1 MLQFLLLLLTPF
13 FIKARSQQVLPQKNS
28 LNSTQQIAFNKPLRI
43 IAVSQLKQTLSD
55 SIKTSMKARE
65 LERVKVLRN
74 VQSVVKQI
82 EIDRQTELDD
92 AQVLEVLQK
101 QLKQRHESL
110 AIFIENSRDDL
121 AAKEQFEIDIIN
133 EFMPSQMSDEE
144 LAQLVN
150 AEIAT
155 QGATSMR
162 DMGSVMGV
170 LKNKTAGRADP
181 ALISKLVKDALQ
193 K

>member
-1 MLQFLLLLLTPF
+1 M
-13 FIKARSQQVLPQKNS
+13 
-28 LNSTQQIAFNKPLRI
+28 
-43 IAVSQLKQTLSD
+43 SQLKQTLSD
-55 SIKTSMKARE
+55 TIKASMKARE

-110 AIFIENSRDDL
+110 SIFTENGRDDL
-121 AAKEQFEIDIIN
+121 ASKEQFEIDIIN
-133 EFMPSQMSDEE
+133 EFMPKQMDDTE
-144 LAQLVN
+144 LAALVS
-150 AEIAT
+150 AEIKA

-193 K
+193 G

>member
-1 MLQFLLLLLTPF
+1 MLQFSLLLLTQF
-13 FIKARSQQVLPQKNS
+13 FIKARSQQVLPQKNL
-28 LNSTQQIAFNKPLRI
+28 LNSTQQIAFNKRIRI

-55 SIKTSMKARE
+55 NIKTSMKARE
-65 LERVKVLRN
+65 LERVKILRN

-101 QLKQRHESL
+101 QLKQRQESL
-110 AIFIENSRDDL
+110 TIFTENGRDDL
-121 AAKEQFEIDIIN
+121 ATKEQFEIDIIN
-133 EFMPSQMSDEE
+133 EFMPQQMNQDEIM
-144 LAQLVN
+144 ALVN
-150 AEIAT
+150 AEIAE

-181 ALISKLVKDALQ
+181 ALISKMVKDALQ
-193 K
+193 G

>member
-1 MLQFLLLLLTPF
+1 M
-13 FIKARSQQVLPQKNS
+13 
-28 LNSTQQIAFNKPLRI
+28 
-43 IAVSQLKQTLSD
+43 SQLKQTLSD
-55 SIKTSMKARE
+55 TIKTSMKARE

-110 AIFIENSRDDL
+110 SIFTENGRDDL
-121 AAKEQFEIDIIN
+121 ASKEQFEIDMIN
-133 EFMPSQMSDEE
+133 EFMPKQMDDAE
-144 LAQLVN
+144 LSALVN
-150 AEIAT
+150 AEIKE

-193 K
+193 G

>member
-1 MLQFLLLLLTPF
+1 M
-13 FIKARSQQVLPQKNS
+13 SD
-28 LNSTQQIAFNKPLRI
+28 
-43 IAVSQLKQTLSD
+43 LKQTLSD
-55 SIKTSMKARE
+55 NIKTSMKARE

-74 VQSVVKQI
+74 VHAVIKQI
-82 EIDRQTELDD
+82 EIDRQIELDD
-92 AQVLEVLQK
+92 AGVLEILQK
-101 QLKQRHESL
+101 QLKQRQESL
-110 AIFIENSRDDL
+110 GIFTENGRDDL
-121 AAKEQFEIDIIN
+121 ATKEQFEIDIIN
-133 EFMPSQMSDEE
+133 EFMPKQMSNDE
-144 LAQLVN
+144 LTALVN

-193 K
+193 G

>member
-1 MLQFLLLLLTPF
+1 M
-13 FIKARSQQVLPQKNS
+13 
-28 LNSTQQIAFNKPLRI
+28 
-43 IAVSQLKQTLSD
+43 SQLKQTLSD
-55 SIKTSMKARE
+55 TIKTSMKARE

-74 VQSVVKQI
+74 VQAVIKQI

-92 AQVLEVLQK
+92 AKVLEVLQK
-101 QLKQRHESL
+101 QLKQRQESL
-110 AIFIENSRDDL
+110 TIFTENSRDDL

-133 EFMPSQMSDEE
+133 EFMPKQMSDDEIS
-144 LAQLVN
+144 ALVN
-150 AEIAT
+150 AEIAE

-193 K
+193 G

>member
-1 MLQFLLLLLTPF
+1 M
-13 FIKARSQQVLPQKNS
+13 
-28 LNSTQQIAFNKPLRI
+28 
-43 IAVSQLKQTLSD
+43 SQLKQTLSD
-55 SIKTSMKARE
+55 TIKTSMKARE

-110 AIFIENSRDDL
+110 SIFTENGRDDL
-121 AAKEQFEIDIIN
+121 ASKEQFEIDIIN
-133 EFMPSQMSDEE
+133 EFMPKQMDDAE
-144 LAQLVN
+144 LAALVN
-150 AEIAT
+150 AEIKE

-170 LKNKTAGRADP
+170 LKNKTVGRADP

-193 K
+193 G

>member
-1 MLQFLLLLLTPF
+1 M
-13 FIKARSQQVLPQKNS
+13 
-28 LNSTQQIAFNKPLRI
+28 
-43 IAVSQLKQTLSD
+43 SQLKQTLSD

-82 EIDRQTELDD
+82 EIDRQIELDD
-92 AQVLEVLQK
+92 AQVLDILQK

-110 AIFIENSRDDL
+110 TIFTENGRDDL
-121 AAKEQFEIDIIN
+121 ANKEQFEIDIIN
-133 EFMPSQMSDEE
+133 EFMPKQMDDAE
-144 LAQLVN
+144 LAALVN
-150 AEIAT
+150 AEIAE

-193 K
+193 G

>member
-1 MLQFLLLLLTPF
+1 M
-13 FIKARSQQVLPQKNS
+13 
-28 LNSTQQIAFNKPLRI
+28 
-43 IAVSQLKQTLSD
+43 SQLKQSLSD

-101 QLKQRHESL
+101 QLKQCHESL
-110 AIFIENSRDDL
+110 TIFTENGRDDL
-121 AAKEQFEIDIIN
+121 ANKEQFEIDIIN
-133 EFMPSQMSDEE
+133 EFMPKQMDDAE
-144 LAQLVN
+144 LAALVN
-150 AEIAT
+150 AEIAE

-193 K
+193 G

>member
-1 MLQFLLLLLTPF
+1 M
-13 FIKARSQQVLPQKNS
+13 
-28 LNSTQQIAFNKPLRI
+28 
-43 IAVSQLKQTLSD
+43 SQLKQTLSD
-55 SIKTSMKARE
+55 TIKTSMKARE

-74 VQSVVKQI
+74 VQAVIKQI

-101 QLKQRHESL
+101 QLKQRQESL
-110 AIFIENSRDDL
+110 TIFTENSRDDL
-121 AAKEQFEIDIIN
+121 VTKEQFEIDIIN
-133 EFMPSQMSDEE
+133 EFMPKQMSDDEIS
-144 LAQLVN
+144 ALVN
-150 AEIAT
+150 AEIAE

-193 K
+193 G

>member
-1 MLQFLLLLLTPF
+1 M
-13 FIKARSQQVLPQKNS
+13 
-28 LNSTQQIAFNKPLRI
+28 
-43 IAVSQLKQTLSD
+43 SQLKQTLSD
-55 SIKTSMKARE
+55 NVKVSMKARE

-74 VQSVVKQI
+74 VQAVIKQI
-82 EIDRQTELDD
+82 EIDRQIELDD
-92 AQVLEVLQK
+92 AQVLDILQK

-110 AIFIENSRDDL
+110 TIFTENNRDDL
-121 AAKEQFEIDIIN
+121 ATKEQFEIDIIN
-133 EFMPSQMSDEE
+133 EFMPKQMDDTE
-144 LAQLVN
+144 LAALVN
-150 AEIAT
+150 AEIAA

-193 K
+193 G

>member
-1 MLQFLLLLLTPF
+1 M
-13 FIKARSQQVLPQKNS
+13 
-28 LNSTQQIAFNKPLRI
+28 
-43 IAVSQLKQTLSD
+43 SQLKQTLSD
-55 SIKTSMKARE
+55 TIKISMKARE

-82 EIDRQTELDD
+82 EIDRQVELDD

-110 AIFIENSRDDL
+110 TIFTENNRDDL
-121 AAKEQFEIDIIN
+121 ATKEQFEIDIIN
-133 EFMPSQMSDEE
+133 EFMPKQMSDEE
-144 LAQLVN
+144 IKALVN
-150 AEIAT
+150 AEIAE

-162 DMGSVMGV
+162 DMGNVMGV
-170 LKNKTAGRADP
+170 LKTKTAGRADP

-193 K
+193 G

>member
-1 MLQFLLLLLTPF
+1 M
-13 FIKARSQQVLPQKNS
+13 
-28 LNSTQQIAFNKPLRI
+28 
-43 IAVSQLKQTLSD
+43 SQLKQTLSD
-55 SIKTSMKARE
+55 TIKTSMKARE

-110 AIFIENSRDDL
+110 SIFTENGRDDL
-121 AAKEQFEIDIIN
+121 ASKEQFEIDIIN
-133 EFMPSQMSDEE
+133 EFMPKQMDDAE
-144 LAQLVN
+144 LAALVN
-150 AEIAT
+150 AEIT
-155 QGATSMR
+155 EQGATSMR

-193 K
+193 G

>member
-1 MLQFLLLLLTPF
+1 M
-13 FIKARSQQVLPQKNS
+13 SE
-28 LNSTQQIAFNKPLRI
+28 
-43 IAVSQLKQTLSD
+43 LKQTLTD
-55 SIKTSMKARE
+55 TIKVSMKARE

-74 VQSVVKQI
+74 VQAVIKQI

-92 AQVLEVLQK
+92 AQVLEILQK

-110 AIFIENSRDDL
+110 TIFTENGRDDL

-133 EFMPSQMSDEE
+133 EYMPKQMDDAE
-144 LAQLVN
+144 LSALVN
-150 AEIAT
+150 AEIAE

-162 DMGSVMGV
+162 DMGSVMGI
-170 LKNKTAGRADP
+170 LKAKTAGRADP

-193 K
+193 G

>member
-1 MLQFLLLLLTPF
+1 M
-13 FIKARSQQVLPQKNS
+13 
-28 LNSTQQIAFNKPLRI
+28 
-43 IAVSQLKQTLSD
+43 SQLKQTLSD

-110 AIFIENSRDDL
+110 TIFTENGRDDL
-121 AAKEQFEIDIIN
+121 ANKEQFEIDIIT
-133 EFMPSQMSDEE
+133 EFMPKQMDDAE
-144 LAQLVN
+144 LAALVN
-150 AEIAT
+150 AEIAE

-193 K
+193 G

>member
-1 MLQFLLLLLTPF
+1 M
-13 FIKARSQQVLPQKNS
+13 
-28 LNSTQQIAFNKPLRI
+28 
-43 IAVSQLKQTLSD
+43 SQLKQTLSD
-55 SIKTSMKARE
+55 TIKTSMKARE

-82 EIDRQTELDD
+82 EIDRQVELDD

-110 AIFIENSRDDL
+110 TIFIENNRDDL
-121 AAKEQFEIDIIN
+121 ATKEQFEIDIIN
-133 EFMPSQMSDEE
+133 EFMPKQMSDEE
-144 LAQLVN
+144 IKALVN
-150 AEIAT
+150 AEIAE

-162 DMGSVMGV
+162 DMGNVMGV
-170 LKNKTAGRADP
+170 LKTKTAGRADP

-193 K
+193 G